1 MLKRGIINLAA
12 SYIIVDA
19 LLRNAAIWIF
29 GLSFSIGGTYVAG
42 EASTWGVYLA
52 TSGAMTLCS
61 VVTAYLLV
69 TYHRWGLMTAGLA
82 AIECLPKRLCRLFEQ
97 PQHPVGGGTAFQP
110 VYCFVDAQDP

>member
-29 GLSFSIGGTYVAG
+29 GLSFSVGGTYVTG
-42 EASTWGVYLA
+42 EASTWVVYLA

-69 TYHRWGLMTAGLA
+69 TYHRWGADDGQGLV
-82 AIECLPKRLCRLFEQ
+82 AIECLPKRLCRLFE
-97 PQHPVGGGTAFQP
+97 
-110 VYCFVDAQDP
+110 

>member
-42 EASTWGVYLA
+42 EDST
-52 TSGAMTLCS
+52 
-61 VVTAYLLV
+61 
-69 TYHRWGLMTAGLA
+69 
-82 AIECLPKRLCRLFEQ
+82 
-97 PQHPVGGGTAFQP
+97 
-110 VYCFVDAQDP
+110 